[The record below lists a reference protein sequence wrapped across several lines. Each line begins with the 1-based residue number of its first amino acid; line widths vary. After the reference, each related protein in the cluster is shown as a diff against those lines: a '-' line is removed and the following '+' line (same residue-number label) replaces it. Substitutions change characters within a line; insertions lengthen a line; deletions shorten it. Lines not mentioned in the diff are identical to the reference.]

1 VDKMRKIS
9 NAIYIMDITT
19 QIQQQNELVQNI
31 LRNLENYKEVV
42 EEIKKQ
48 NEVTKNI
55 IKEQIFKHQGYI
67 EEFQLRI
74 TELENEN
81 NQTKINDYNNRIDAY
96 QKFIIKKQKILDEY
110 TTKQDNEYEVTIQH
124 IEQLNSLGPVTI
136 SDYQD
141 DKLSENIEKYVKII
155 NSVNDFYK
163 ENFTTPLDKKGMEI
177 DVGAFKINNAFILSE
192 LKTEGVDIGLWEGR
206 QEITISPRDGS
217 KSKPTPRQNVV
228 TTLGGKG
235 RFKKINAHT
244 KRFLLKSS
252 HKRSSLNNKRR
263 KKRTT
268 KRNGR
273 RKKN

>member
-1 VDKMRKIS
+1 MRKIS
-9 NAIYIMDITT
+9 NAMYIMDITK

-55 IKEQIFKHQGYI
+55 IKEQIAKHQGYI

-81 NQTKINDYNNRIDAY
+81 NQTKINDYNNRIDAC
-96 QKFIIKKQKILDEY
+96 QNFINKKQEILDEY
-110 TTKQDNEYEVTIQH
+110 TTRQDNEYEVTIKH
-124 IEQLNSLGPVTI
+124 IEDLNSLDHVTI
-136 SDYQD
+136 DDYQD
-141 DKLSENIEKYVKII
+141 DKLSENIKEYVKII

-163 ENFTTPLDKKGMEI
+163 KNFTTPLDKKSMEI
-177 DVGAFKINNAFILSE
+177 DVKAFELSNTFILRE
-192 LKTEGVDIGLWEGR
+192 LKNGGVDIGLWEGR
-206 QEITISPRDGS
+206 QEITISPRYGQ
-217 KSKPTPRQNVV
+217 KQ
-228 TTLGGKG
+228 TLSGKG

-263 KKRTT
+263 KKRNT
-268 KRNGR
+268 KRNER